1 MRAHHLGSLLKCRFC
16 CGGAGVELELV
27 RGSGVP
33 GTPEV
38 LAAAQAAVRTLDKS
52 PYRAD
57 GRRGRDMRDSARC
70 GGVPPKSGNAR
81 CSGGHSWGPSG
92 SLIFAPCRGAS
103 KPNPSTCALRSRSS
117 SAMSPAEWSRAQP
130 GSPVSSP
137 GTPGTVAPTSQLLWC
152 TPHPGNCV
160 GVGSGQERG
169 RV

>member
-16 CGGAGVELELV
+16 SGGAGVEPELV

-57 GRRGRDMRDSARC
+57 VRAAGPGHARFGRC

-81 CSGGHSWGPSG
+81 CSGGHSRGPSG
-92 SLIFAPCRGAS
+92 SLVFRAMSRRKQA
-103 KPNPSTCALRSRSS
+103 KPQHLRSQEPQLERSELGGVALR
-117 SAMSPAEWSRAQP
+117 AAGEL
-130 GSPVSSP
+130 G
-137 GTPGTVAPTSQLLWC
+137 
-152 TPHPGNCV
+152 
-160 GVGSGQERG
+160 E
-169 RV
+169 